1 VPVCYQ
7 QAGEKMMSNQLQDH
21 TVISNKQYISAP
33 WFVVPG
39 GGGRENAPEE
49 EEEKTRPLGRRGVL
63 PEPAMI
69 YSIKDLKMEIHRL
82 GFCKKVI
89 MDGWDCPLTCP
100 RG

>member
-1 VPVCYQ
+1 VQ
-7 QAGEKMMSNQLQDH
+7 
-21 TVISNKQYISAP
+21 
-33 WFVVPG
+33 
-39 GGGRENAPEE
+39 

-69 YSIKDLKMEIHRL
+69 YSIKDQKMEIHRL